1 MAGLTSDAL
10 GVVVLKVKGVTDL
23 EPLRAAL
30 VEKPWRRVFSNIL
43 RIPLS
48 LMAINFALVLNVLSQ
63 VLISNHHSQ
72 NFSLNRYVQTKG
84 PFSAGF
90 ISF

>member
-1 MAGLTSDAL
+1 MATSFLQYTED
-10 GVVVLKVKGVTDL
+10 
-23 EPLRAAL
+23 
-30 VEKPWRRVFSNIL
+30 S
-43 RIPLS
+43 S
-48 LMAINFALVLNVLSQ
+48 LPDGYQLWAVLNVLSQ